1 MSRYF
6 PILLG
11 LVIIVMSLGP
21 GFVPASI
28 PAVAAQSINDEGD
41 GTWRRIHVPIL
52 MYHYVSPLPAD
63 ADAFRIDLTVEPP
76 IFRAHMQ
83 YLADS
88 GYTTISLYELHDAL
102 NHGRSLPPNPIV
114 LTFDDGY
121 TDHYDFVFPTLL
133 EFGFS
138 GTFFII
144 TGRADSGN
152 PNHLNWVQIMEMA
165 QAGMRMEGHTRT
177 HLDLRARD
185 RDFLVFE
192 IVGSLESLY
201 AHTGQEAR
209 MFSYPAGRY
218 DDDTLRIMNSSRV
231 LRAVTTQI
239 GAYHTT
245 DNAMELRRLR
255 VHGNLSVAGLDQL
268 LRSSR

>member
-1 MSRYF
+1 MRVRVIVCLLLF
-6 PILLG
+6 GGLLILGSSDTRLHTT
-11 LVIIVMSLGP
+11 VT
-21 GFVPASI
+21 
-28 PAVAAQSINDEGD
+28 AQSINDAGD

-52 MYHYVSPLPAD
+52 MYHYISPLPAD
-63 ADAFRIDLTVEPP
+63 ADAFRVDLTVEPP

-83 YLADS
+83 YLADN
-88 GYTTISLYELHDAL
+88 GYTTISLYDLHRAL
-102 NHGRSLPPNPIV
+102 NHGDALPSNPVI

-121 TDHYDFVFPTLL
+121 TDHYEIAFPILR
-133 EFGFS
+133 EFGFV

-152 PNHLNWVQIMEMA
+152 PMHLNWAQINEMA
-165 QAGMRMEGHTRT
+165 QAGMSMEGHTRT
-177 HLDLRARD
+177 HLDLRNRD

-192 IVGSLESLY
+192 IVGSLESLQ
-201 AHTGQEAR
+201 AHTDQAAR

-218 DDDTLRIMNSSRV
+218 DDDTLRIMNSSEV

-245 DNAMELRRLR
+245 DNAMEVSRLR

-268 LRSSR
+268 LRASR